1 MTDLPGPGASHLGSG
16 RCRFS
21 VWAPD
26 AESVEVV
33 LLGEAE
39 GDVVR
44 VVSLEPLPFGNHVR
58 TVENVD
64 PGQRYKI
71 RVGGSDFP
79 DPASRSQPNGVHGAS
94 EVVDLAY
101 DWEDSE
107 WLGVPL
113 RDYVLYEL
121 HVGTFTLQGTFD
133 GVAEHLEGLKEL
145 GVTALELMP
154 VAQFPGERNWGYDGV
169 YPYATQDSYGGVD
182 GLRRLVDACHRSGIA
197 VVLDVVYN
205 HFGPEGNFAGSFG
218 PYFTD
223 RYNTPW
229 DAAINFDGPGSDGVR
244 HYFIENALWWLRD
257 CHVDALRLDAV
268 HAILDHSAYTFIE
281 ELGDRI
287 AALAVETGRNIHLIA
302 ESSDNDP
309 RLIRER
315 GRGGYGMNAVWADDF
330 HHSLHASAH
339 GRAGWLLCRLRSV
352 EATGEVLRAGVCL
365 HRGVFALPRSAAWRV
380 CPGRAGRALCRLC
393 AEPRPDRE
401 PSLRRTANATR
412 GTGGA
417 EVGRRRMSAVSFHS
431 VAVHGRG
438 IRRNRPLPV
447 LHQPL
452 R

>member
-1 MTDLPGPGASHLGSG
+1 MTDLPGPGASHLGG
-16 RCRFS
+16 VRCRFS

-71 RVGGSDFP
+71 RIDGSDIP
-79 DPASRSQPNGVHGAS
+79 DPASRSQPDGVHGAS

-101 DWEDSE
+101 DWEDRE

-133 GVAEHLEGLKEL
+133 GVAEHLGGLKEL

-169 YPYATQDSYGGVD
+169 YPYAAQDSYGGVD

-229 DAAINFDGPGSDGVR
+229 GAAINFDGPGSDGVR
-244 HYFIENALWWLRD
+244 HYFIENALWWLRE
-257 CHVDALRLDAV
+257 CHVDALRLDSV

-281 ELGDRI
+281 ELVDRI
-287 AALAVETGRNIHLIA
+287 AAPAVETGRNIHLIA

-315 GRGGYGMNAVWADDF
+315 GRGGYGMNAV
-330 HHSLHASAH
+330 
-339 GRAGWLLCRLRSV
+339 
-352 EATGEVLRAGVCL
+352 
-365 HRGVFALPRSAAWRV
+365 
-380 CPGRAGRALCRLC
+380 
-393 AEPRPDRE
+393 
-401 PSLRRTANATR
+401 
-412 GTGGA
+412 
-417 EVGRRRMSAVSFHS
+417 
-431 VAVHGRG
+431 
-438 IRRNRPLPV
+438 
-447 LHQPL
+447 
-452 R
+452 